1 MKGNGKN
8 VLLYKKILENQYT
21 CMCVPGDYLR
31 NTGAFEFGSDAAIPA
46 DYR

>member
-21 CMCVPGDYLR
+21 CMHVPGDYLR
-31 NTGAFEFGSDAAIPA
+31 NTGASKFGSDAVIPA